1 MRRFR
6 AIDSPRL
13 NSFAI
18 GKGSAITMQTET
30 PSPTPTTPQSGK
42 RWPYSPAHYA
52 ARLAWVVVRST
63 VWKIAW
69 KRLPALRC
77 LLLRAF
83 GTKTNLKTELAGS
96 CRVEM
101 PWHLTLGEHT
111 AIGPR
116 VHLYNLGDMV
126 IGKRT
131 IISQDCY
138 LCGGTHDYTSPTFD
152 LIRSKIVIGDDVWI
166 AAGAFIGPG
175 VTVGDGAVVGACA
188 VVIKDV
194 PPWTVVAGNPA
205 KVIKP
210 REIKEKQ

>member
-1 MRRFR
+1 
-6 AIDSPRL
+6 
-13 NSFAI
+13 
-18 GKGSAITMQTET
+18 MQT
-30 PSPTPTTPQSGK
+30 PPPTQSPTTPEQGN
-42 RWPYSPAHYA
+42 RWPYSPSHYA
-52 ARLAWVVVRST
+52 ARLAWGIVRGT
-63 VWKIAW
+63 VWKLAW
-69 KRLPALRC
+69 KRVPSLRC
-77 LLLRAF
+77 LILKTF

-101 PWHLTLGEHT
+101 PWNLTLGEYT

-116 VHLYNLGDMV
+116 VHLYNLGEMV

-138 LCGGTHDYTSPTFD
+138 LCGGTHDYASPTFE
-152 LIRSKIVIGDDVWI
+152 LIRSKIVVGDDVWI

-175 VTVGDGAVVGACA
+175 VTVGDGAVIGACS
-188 VVIKDV
+188 VVTKDV

-210 REIKEKQ
+210 RVMKGK